1 MAKQEIISSALDDF
15 TDFQHVSRFARFLRA
30 KVVFCLLVLS
40 RFNPDRAILIFADWY
55 LSSVYI

>member
-15 TDFQHVSRFARFLRA
+15 TDFQHVSKFARFLRA

-40 RFNPDRAILIFADWY
+40 RFNPDRAILIFA
-55 LSSVYI
+55 